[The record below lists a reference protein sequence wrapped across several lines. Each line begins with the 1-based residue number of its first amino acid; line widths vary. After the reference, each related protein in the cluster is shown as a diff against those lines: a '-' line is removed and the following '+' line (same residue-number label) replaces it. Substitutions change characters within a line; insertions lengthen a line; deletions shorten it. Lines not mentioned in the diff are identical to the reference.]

1 MPDHADRL
9 NPKFF
14 AKVVGRDRSAAGGDQ
29 VQYDPL
35 ERLPVADTPG
45 DDQVAADDPVV
56 QPQHRPG
63 PACLNGF
70 GQRAARHVVGD
81 GLRTSFFVRESEK
94 LVVGERFEPSRD
106 EEAGYPVRPH
116 VLLDAEQGGQRD
128 GGDDLD
134 ALRGLFAQ
142 ERQPAGRA
150 VHFVQQQDA
159 FARVADQAVELRN
172 NKVCYM
178 TACDSLKHTAVFRSV
193 GCRAAIP
200 PVTEE
205 MRVGKSVLAGIVQKG
220 LYLPILSGF
229 SAYGIKKPLQQS
241 WNCPSTNKLTV
252 VLFVMLAG
260 DSGGSCSAG
269 FQTKKCT
276 CSVQTHTTSPVAL

>member
-9 NPKFF
+9 DPEFF

-81 GLRTSFFVRESEK
+81 GLRTSFFVREFEK
-94 LVVGERFEPSRD
+94 FVVGERFEPSRD

-159 FARVADQAVELRN
+159 FARVADQAVELGEIRF
-172 NKVCYM
+172 VESGQSRIVEIGVPCFRVLVFQHSAEERRS
-178 TACDSLKHTAVFRSV
+178 TASPH
-193 GCRAAIP
+193 AADQQG
-200 PVTEE
+200 T
-205 MRVGKSVLAGIVQKG
+205 VGKIGERTGYFPGVARRHVVERLALFRYDVFDGGFRKHR
-220 LYLPILSGF
+220 LFF
-229 SAYGIKKPLQQS
+229 SAKVRIYILK
-241 WNCPSTNKLTV
+241 
-252 VLFVMLAG
+252 
-260 DSGGSCSAG
+260 
-269 FQTKKCT
+269 TKN
-276 CSVQTHTTSPVAL
+276 SFFY